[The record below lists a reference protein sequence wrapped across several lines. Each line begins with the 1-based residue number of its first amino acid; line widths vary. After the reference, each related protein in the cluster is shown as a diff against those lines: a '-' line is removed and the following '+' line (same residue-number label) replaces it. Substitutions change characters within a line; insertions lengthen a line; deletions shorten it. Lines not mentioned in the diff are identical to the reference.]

1 MGLCFLLNENMDF
14 NDLLINDFDNL
25 KDLFFFWLRYYI
37 KSKWK
42 KKNDKL
48 DVVIKLLL
56 MLLVDKLKDIYEMD
70 KINNI

>member
-1 MGLCFLLNENMDF
+1 MGLFFLLNENMDF

>member
-1 MGLCFLLNENMDF
+1 MGLFFLLYENMDF